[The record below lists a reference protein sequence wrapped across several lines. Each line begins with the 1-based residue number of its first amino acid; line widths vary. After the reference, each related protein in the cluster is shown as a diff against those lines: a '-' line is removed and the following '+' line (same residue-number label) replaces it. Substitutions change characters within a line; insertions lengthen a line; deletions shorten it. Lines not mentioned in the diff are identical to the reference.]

1 MKKLFFLLLC
11 AAVPT
16 VTMGQD
22 ATTGDALFTQH
33 CATCHG
39 ADARGNGPTAP
50 VLMLQ
55 PSDLTQLTNRAGG
68 TYLVSLLI
76 AKLDGRDPLLSHG
89 SPMPIF
95 GPFFEGKGV
104 VMRGEDGVL
113 IMTSQPIIDLVEYLG
128 SMQAQ
133 PQ

>member
-1 MKKLFFLLLC
+1 MKKLLFLLLC

-22 ATTGDALFTQH
+22 ATTGDALFAQH

-39 ADARGNGPTAP
+39 ADARGNGPMAP

-68 TYLVSLLI
+68 TYPVSLLI
-76 AKLDGRDPLLSHG
+76 SKLDGRDPLLSHG

-113 IMTSQPIIDLVEYLG
+113 IMTSQPIIDLVEYLR